1 MYGRRD
7 KGVDVTDYL
16 ASGNVLFFLNE
27 RLARRSYMLTE
38 KESQLLGR
46 RDRLNRNIR
55 SEVFVLRRM
64 DAPGKS

>member
-7 KGVDVTDYL
+7 KGIDVTDYL
-16 ASGNVLFFLNE
+16 TGGNVLFFLNE

-64 DAPGKS
+64 DAAGKS